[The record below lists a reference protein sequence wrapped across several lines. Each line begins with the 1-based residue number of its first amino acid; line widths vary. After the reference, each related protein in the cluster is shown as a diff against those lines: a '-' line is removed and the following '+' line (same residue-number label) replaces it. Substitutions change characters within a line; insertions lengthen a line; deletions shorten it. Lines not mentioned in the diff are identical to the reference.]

1 MTIPPKLKNWGHPQ
15 QNLEHLGKKI
25 TQKNFQKKILIF
37 NAASKPLKFS
47 YIVYYSR
54 STSDNF
60 GNYYTHFQLKFFDG
74 FHIFGILAYN
84 IYNKILNLEQ
94 SAHFYFSPT
103 LALLGCKRCK
113 KPKLRINQ
121 ITPKLK
127 SYYKYVMQ
135 GFQKCKNHQKI
146 LTRSGCNSF
155 ENYLTCIY
163 YSDLCSKTLGA

>member
-1 MTIPPKLKNWGHPQ
+1 MEFPPRLKIWGQAQQIP
-15 QNLEHLGKKI
+15 NLSAKKI
-25 TQKNFQKKILIF
+25 TQKNFQNF
-37 NAASKPLKFS
+37 FSMFSPASKCLKFY
-47 YIVYYSR
+47 YIAQYSR
-54 STSDNF
+54 FKPDNF
-60 GNYYTHFQLKFFDG
+60 ESQLTYFWLEYFDN
-74 FHIFGILAYN
+74 FYIFGILAYN

-127 SYYKYVMQ
+127 SYYEYDIQ

-163 YSDLCSKTLGA
+163 FSDLCSKTLGA

>member
-1 MTIPPKLKNWGHPQ
+1 MIFGMSFDGLMTSARKRNGSKKSQSLGSEIMCHP
-15 QNLEHLGKKI
+15 
-25 TQKNFQKKILIF
+25 T
-37 NAASKPLKFS
+37 LKFS

-60 GNYYTHFQLKFFDG
+60 GNYYTHFQLEFFDG
-74 FHIFGILAYN
+74 FYIFGILAYN
-84 IYNKILNLEQ
+84 IHNKILNLEQ

-103 LALLGCKRCK
+103 PALLGCKRCK

-121 ITPKLK
+121 TTPKLK
-127 SYYKYVMQ
+127 SYYKYDIQ

>member
-1 MTIPPKLKNWGHPQ
+1 MMFPPRLKIWGQPQ
-15 QNLEHLGKKI
+15 QIPNLSAKKI
-25 TQKNFQKKILIF
+25 TQRNFQKKILIF

-127 SYYKYVMQ
+127 SYYEYDIQ

>member
-1 MTIPPKLKNWGHPQ
+1 MKFPPRLKIWDKPQ
-15 QNLEHLGKKI
+15 QIPNLSAKKI

-60 GNYYTHFQLKFFDG
+60 GNYYAHFQLKFFDG

-103 LALLGCKRCK
+103 PALLGCKRCK

-121 ITPKLK
+121 TTPKLK
-127 SYYKYVMQ
+127 SYYK
-135 GFQKCKNHQKI
+135 
-146 LTRSGCNSF
+146 
-155 ENYLTCIY
+155 
-163 YSDLCSKTLGA
+163 